1 MYLNYYSIY
10 TIIIGILYILI
21 SFYMFIY
28 SIKFLGY
35 KNNNIIFNREPY
47 LIICYNVSYSL
58 FTLIQLINDFKII
71 ECKFFEII
79 TTISIILIM
88 NTFILRGLLLYLKH
102 FFTQIKENIKQKNYY
117 NRLLCY
123 FYNISNNKCNY
134 YT

>member
-1 MYLNYYSIY
+1 
-10 TIIIGILYILI
+10 
-21 SFYMFIY
+21 MFIY